1 MLTIQYN
8 GTRRELPDGSTLAD
22 LCQELDPRFA
32 VAVIRPS
39 TAEAA
44 ATANIRLLA
53 TAGEVTVEVAPGSR
67 LPDPTSLAGLDVG
80 WADRNS
86 VAFGPFPSTIAPA
99 RRTHQYRRGDVIL
112 GCGGYDPARSYLIC
126 SRARHTAD
134 YGAGA
139 DGGVVGT
146 IVAGRAVVDRL
157 GGEDRLETVQPVLSW
172 ADTSRSFTT
181 TDRSLALEDGM
192 EVVTGIGVTAEG
204 YGGNQIETA
213 TAASVEHMLLA
224 FEAKEFLVTRTAST
238 HITEERL
245 VGESVPVEE
254 ARGRREG
261 CVTARTAGSRRGCLY
276 IYREDVPASQF
287 HTIVG
292 RVGHGFELVKL
303 AREGD
308 RIAVA
313 CEPARFDL
321 LGLPLEAAT
330 RLAADRGIAFETDK
344 TEGDRVVIG
353 QNPGTTLEVLAAGAV
368 SVTTVPLSDVIDIRL
383 DEAAAPASV
392 SVFRRI
398 TGLRTHAIG
407 TMPFFFSF
415 EDVYLFKPKL
425 PIDVR
430 LYPENPPVGESPAN
444 ALAITNDARKGRGMV
459 GVRLSTSP
467 EFGPTSEP
475 FEGTNLI
482 GEVIDIGKLRRMK
495 EGKTVYIREARP

>member
-1 MLTIQYN
+1 MLTIQCN
-8 GTRRELPDGSTLAD
+8 GTQREVSDGATLDD
-22 LCQELDPRFA
+22 LCQGLDPRFT

-39 TAEAA
+39 TTEAA
-44 ATANIRLLA
+44 ATANLRLLT

-67 LPDPTSLAGLDVG
+67 LPDPATLTGLDVG

-86 VAFGPFPSTIAPA
+86 VAFGPFAGTIAPD
-99 RRTHQYRRGDVIL
+99 RQTHQYRRGDVIL

-126 SRARHTAD
+126 SKTRHTAD

-157 GGEDRLETVQPVLSW
+157 EGEDLLKTVQPVLSW

-181 TDRSLALEDGM
+181 SDRTLALEDGM

-204 YGGNQIETA
+204 YGGSQIDVA
-213 TAASVEHMLLA
+213 AAASVEHMLLA

-245 VGESVPVEE
+245 VGEPVPTEK

-261 CVTARTAGSRRGCLY
+261 CVTARTDGSRRGSLY
-276 IYREDVPASQF
+276 IYREDVPASPF

-292 RVGHGFELVKL
+292 RVDHGLELVKL
-303 AREGD
+303 AQEGD

-313 CEPARFDL
+313 CEPERFDL
-321 LGLPLEAAT
+321 LGLPIETAT
-330 RLAADRGIAFETDK
+330 RLAADRGIAFEADRA
-344 TEGDRVVIG
+344 EGDRVVVD
-353 QNPGTTLEVLAAGAV
+353 QRPGTTMEVLAAGAV
-368 SVTTVPLSDVIDIRL
+368 SITSVPLSDVVDIRL
-383 DEAAAPASV
+383 DEVAAPASV
-392 SVFRRI
+392 AAFRRI

-425 PIDVR
+425 SIDLR

-495 EGKTVYIREARP
+495 EGKTVYIREVRP

>member
-1 MLTIQYN
+1 MPIIQHD
-8 GTRRELPDGSTLAD
+8 GARRELPDGATLAD
-22 LCQELDPRFA
+22 LCEGLDPRFA

-39 TAEAA
+39 TTEAA
-44 ATANIRLLA
+44 ATANVRLLT
-53 TAGEVTVEVAPGSR
+53 TAGEVTVEVARGSR
-67 LPDPTSLAGLDVG
+67 LPDGAALAGRKVG

-99 RRTHQYRRGDVIL
+99 RQTHQYGRGDVIL

-126 SRARHTAD
+126 ARARHTAD

-146 IVAGRAVVDRL
+146 IVAGRAVMDRL
-157 GGEDRLETVQPVLSW
+157 IGDDRLETVQPVLSW

-181 TDRSLALEDGM
+181 TDRSLALENGM
-192 EVVTGIGVTAEG
+192 EVVTRIGVTAEG
-204 YGGNQIETA
+204 YGAGTIETA
-213 TAASVEHMLLA
+213 TAGSVEHLLLA
-224 FEAKEFLVTRTAST
+224 LEAKEFLVTRTAST

-245 VGESVPVEE
+245 IGESVPAEE
-254 ARGRREG
+254 TRGRREG

-276 IYREDVPASQF
+276 VYREDVPASPF

-292 RVGHGFELVKL
+292 RVGHGLELVKL

-308 RIAVA
+308 RLAVV

-321 LGLPLEAAT
+321 LGLPLETAT
-330 RLAADRGIAFETDK
+330 RLAAERSIAFETDK
-344 TEGDRVVIG
+344 TEGDRVVVG
-353 QNPGTTLEVLAAGAV
+353 QRPGTTLEVLAAGAV
-368 SVTTVPLSDVIDIRL
+368 SVTTVPLSDVVDIRL
-383 DEAAAPASV
+383 DERAAPDSV
-392 SVFRRI
+392 AIFRRI
-398 TGLRTHAIG
+398 TGLRSHAIG

-425 PIDVR
+425 PTDVR
-430 LYPENPPVGESPAN
+430 LHPENPPVGESPAN
-444 ALAITNDARKGRGMV
+444 ALAITNDARKGRGMI
-459 GVRLSTSP
+459 GVRLSPNP

-495 EGKTVYIREARP
+495 EGKIVYIREVRS

>member
-1 MLTIQYN
+1 MLTIQHD
-8 GTRRELPDGSTLAD
+8 GARRELPDGATLAD
-22 LCQELDPRFA
+22 LCQGLDPRFA

-39 TAEAA
+39 TTEAA
-44 ATANIRLLA
+44 ATANVRLQT

-67 LPDPTSLAGLDVG
+67 LPDAAPLAGLKVG

-86 VAFGPFPSTIAPA
+86 VAFGPFPSAIAPA
-99 RRTHQYRRGDVIL
+99 RETHQYRRGDVIL

-126 SRARHTAD
+126 ARARHTAD
-134 YGAGA
+134 YGSGV

-146 IVAGRAVVDRL
+146 IVAGRAVVDRFV
-157 GGEDRLETVQPVLSW
+157 GEERLETVQPVLSW

-181 TDRSLALEDGM
+181 NDRSLALEDGM

-204 YGGNQIETA
+204 YGLNRIETA
-213 TAASVEHMLLA
+213 TAASVEHLLLA
-224 FEAKEFLVTRTAST
+224 LEAKEFLVTRTAST

-245 VGESVPVEE
+245 IGESVPAEE
-254 ARGRREG
+254 TRGRREG

-276 IYREDVPASQF
+276 IYREDVPASPF

-292 RVGHGFELVKL
+292 RVGHGLELVKL

-308 RIAVA
+308 RLAVA

-321 LGLPLEAAT
+321 LGLPLGTAT

-344 TEGDRVVIG
+344 TEGDRVVVD
-353 QNPGTTLEVLAAGAV
+353 QRPGTTLEVLAAGAV
-368 SVTTVPLSDVIDIRL
+368 SVTTVPLSDVVDIRL
-383 DEAAAPASV
+383 DEVAAPASV
-392 SVFRRI
+392 AVFRRI
-398 TGLRTHAIG
+398 TGLRSHAIG

-430 LYPENPPVGESPAN
+430 LNPENPPVGESLAN

-459 GVRLSTSP
+459 GVRLSTNP

-475 FEGTNLI
+475 FEGTNQI

-495 EGKTVYIREARP
+495 EGKTVYIREVRP

>member
-1 MLTIQYN
+1 MLTIQYD
-8 GTRRELPDGSTLAD
+8 GTPRELPEGATLAD
-22 LCQELDPRFA
+22 LCQELDPRFT

-39 TAEAA
+39 STEAA
-44 ATANIRLLA
+44 ATANLRLL
-53 TAGEVTVEVAPGSR
+53 TTSGEVTVEVAPGSR
-67 LPDPTSLAGLDVG
+67 LPDPGSLTGLKVG

-139 DGGVVGT
+139 GGGVVGT

-181 TDRSLALEDGM
+181 NDRTLALEDGM
-192 EVVTGIGVTAEG
+192 EIVTGIGVTAEG
-204 YGGNQIETA
+204 YGGNQVETA

-245 VGESVPVEE
+245 VGEPVPAEE

-261 CVTARTAGSRRGCLY
+261 CVTARTGGSRRGCLY
-276 IYREDVPASQF
+276 IYREDVPASPL

-292 RVGHGFELVKL
+292 RVGHGLELVKL
-303 AREGD
+303 ARDGD

-313 CEPARFDL
+313 CEPERFDL
-321 LGLPLEAAT
+321 LGLPLETAI
-330 RLAADRGIAFETDK
+330 RLAADRSIAFETDK
-344 TEGDRVVIG
+344 KEGDRVVID
-353 QNPGTTLEVLAAGAV
+353 QKPGTTLEVLAAGAV

-383 DEAAAPASV
+383 DEVAAPGSV
-392 SVFRRI
+392 AAFRRM

-425 PIDVR
+425 PIDLR
-430 LYPENPPVGESPAN
+430 LHPENPPVGESPAN
-444 ALAITNDARKGRGMV
+444 ALAITNDARKGRGMI

-482 GEVIDIGKLRRMK
+482 GEVIDTGKLRRMK
-495 EGKTVYIREARP
+495 EGKTVYIREVRP

>member
-8 GTRRELPDGSTLAD
+8 GTRCELPDGATLAD
-22 LCQELDPRFA
+22 LCQDLDPRYA

-39 TAEAA
+39 TTEAA
-44 ATANIRLLA
+44 ATANVRLLT
-53 TAGEVTVEVAPGSR
+53 TAGEVTVEVASGSR
-67 LPDPTSLAGLDVG
+67 LPDPAALASLEIG

-99 RRTHQYRRGDVIL
+99 RQTHQYRRGDVIL

-157 GGEDRLETVQPVLSW
+157 VGEDRLETVQPVLSW
-172 ADTSRSFTT
+172 ADTNRSFTT
-181 TDRSLALEDGM
+181 TDRTLALEDGM

-204 YGGNQIETA
+204 YGGNRIETA

-276 IYREDVPASQF
+276 IYREDVPASPF

-292 RVGHGFELVKL
+292 RVGHGLELVKL

-344 TEGDRVVIG
+344 TEGDRVVID
-353 QNPGTTLEVLAAGAV
+353 QDPGTTLEVLAAGAV

-383 DEAAAPASV
+383 DDAAAPASV
-392 SVFRRI
+392 AAFRRI

-425 PIDVR
+425 PIDLR
-430 LYPENPPVGESPAN
+430 LHPENPPIGESPAN